1 MKRKL
6 CEEIIQSKFD
16 ELASIINRGDS
27 DELRRVFE
35 TGQLTDINEPK
46 VLSGSTLLMIAC
58 KSGFIDCV
66 KVLLDYKADLNHPD
80 QHDSLLS
87 CVCASGN
94 VEMVRFIIAS
104 GFKISDEA
112 IMNVFKTNDLMINTE
127 VVSILVEYIVNI
139 NYVSNEDII
148 ADFHSTYMS
157 WASRTGN
164 VGIVHSLLERG
175 ADVHEKDLMIA
186 SNNGHLEA
194 MKVFLDLEFADK
206 RLSSERLLS
215 VLTHVSYCGHLHIVR
230 YFFENWILDGSDLT
244 SALTTAALSNQV
256 DVIEYLLDLAS
267 RKGDKYIIPI
277 SDKSRVFFRACR
289 ENFIDMVRVLLRYG
303 TDPNTADTNGFFPIE
318 IALLYPGI
326 VEILLEAGANP
337 NIHFTNGRTPLF
349 EICVSGHEVA
359 LEVTALL
366 LRYGADPNLAHED
379 AGVTPLMPAAYEMHI
394 DLLRLLL
401 EHVADVTHVC
411 NAGFSI
417 LDIIGSDPRYTEV
430 VELCMQYMR
439 PILK

>member
-1 MKRKL
+1 MKGKL
-6 CEEIIQSKFD
+6 CEEIVQLKFD
-16 ELASIINRGDS
+16 ELASIIEKGDS
-27 DELRRVFE
+27 DKVRRTFE
-35 TGQLTDINEPK
+35 TGQFDDIHEPK
-46 VLSGSTLLMIAC
+46 GLCGPTLLMIAC

-80 QHDSLLS
+80 QNDSLLS
-87 CVCASGN
+87 CACVSGN

-104 GFKISDEA
+104 GLEINDEA
-112 IMNVFKTNDLMINTE
+112 IMSVFKTNDLMINTE
-127 VVSILVEYIVNI
+127 VISILVEYIVDI
-139 NYVSNEDII
+139 NYVSNEDIL
-148 ADFHSTYMS
+148 ADFHSTYIS

-164 VGIVHSLLERG
+164 VDIVHSLLERG

-186 SNNGHLEA
+186 SNNGHLKA
-194 MKVFLDLEFADK
+194 VKVFLDLEFADE

-215 VLTHVSYCGHLHIVR
+215 VLTHASYCGHLHIVR

-267 RKGDKYIIPI
+267 RKGDKYTIPI

-289 ENFIDMVRVLLRYG
+289 ENFVDMVRVLLRYG
-303 TDPNTADTNGFFPIE
+303 TDPNTADTYGFFPIE
-318 IALLYPGI
+318 IALLFPDI
-326 VEILLEAGANP
+326 VEKLLVAGANP
-337 NIHFTNGRTPLF
+337 YTHFSNGRTPLF

-359 LEVTALL
+359 LEVAGLL
-366 LRYGADPNLAHED
+366 LRFGADPNLAHAD

-394 DLLRLLL
+394 DLARLLL
-401 EHVADVTHVC
+401 EHLADVTHVC
-411 NAGFSI
+411 HAGFSI

-430 VELCMQYMR
+430 VELCVQYMR